1 MVYGLDKAGRLVQLL
16 AKHGLS
22 LALAESCTG
31 GGIASL
37 LADIPGASRVLSKK
51 IIIYTPEAKRLLL
64 GIAAEELPPGC
75 VGEELTR
82 AMAVRIMSL
91 LGTNLALAITGAL
104 GPQSPADSIEVGEV
118 YISIAGLGQ
127 QEVEK
132 FIFAGDRQ
140 TIKRAAVAASIDN
153 LLAYIA
159 RCYIA

>member
-37 LADIPGASRVLSKK
+37 LADIPGASRVLSGGVVV
-51 IIIYTPEAKRLLL
+51 YTPEAKRLLL